1 MRSKRAHA
9 RRIED
14 KPGRDIEVE
23 KNLKRWNFVLSGQ
36 VSVGPVHN
44 EEGDIAYMILES
56 DEHFAKCRDS
66 EELNIAMDIAIYK
79 AEFLDE
85 RTEWAH

>member
-1 MRSKRAHA
+1 MRSKKLHGRG
-9 RRIED
+9 IED
-14 KPGRDIEVE
+14 KPRRDVEVE
-23 KNLKRWNFVLSGQ
+23 KSLKRWNFVLSGQ

-44 EEGDIAYMILES
+44 EEGDIAYMIVES